1 MPETTITLRG
11 ARAARLLM
19 FVMAGFFLFVA
30 ISGFSQPFVLAA
42 GLSLSASAV
51 AFAGW
56 LKAKTPSKLVFTE
69 ENLEVYRGSEILK
82 APWNEIEA
90 VVTDQ
95 MITVRFL
102 HARGFLLLATNE
114 GAEIMQ
120 KVAESLHGRPL
131 LNRPAS

>member
-1 MPETTITLRG
+1 MTIQLRG
-11 ARAARLLM
+11 ARAARHLM
-19 FVMAGFFLFVA
+19 FGMAFFFL
-30 ISGFSQPFVLAA
+30 VLAIGGFREPFILGV

-56 LKAKTPSKLVFTE
+56 LKAKTPSKLVFGE
-69 ENLEVYRGSEILK
+69 DFLEVHRGTEVLK

-90 VVTDQ
+90 TITDP

-114 GAEIMQ
+114 GTEIMQ
-120 KVAESLHGRPL
+120 QVAAELRGRPL
-131 LNRPAS
+131 RALTS